1 MYQFFFPLCCLT
13 LKLICFPLWRTE
25 KGCYGTGRESTKCI
39 LVLRVPDSYPRS
51 QKRLQLL
58 RWHLARD
65 ASNNLRAV
73 T

>member
-1 MYQFFFPLCCLT
+1 MYLFSSSVLFNIEADLFSIMENRKGL
-13 LKLICFPLWRTE
+13 LWDT
-25 KGCYGTGRESTKCI
+25 SLPNCI
-39 LVLRVPDSYPRS
+39 IVLRVPDSCPRS

-65 ASNNLRAV
+65 ASNDLGAV